1 MGRTDLELA
10 INQVFLLPTL
20 VVPQYDSTDWLR
32 LNPTFKLVHTH
43 AHTHDDGTKAY
54 QVFIHL
60 PASHFAPAL
69 RHAHEYITDPPCRSM
84 ALARMAW
91 NKKLD
96 CWCVLENHQ
105 YFWADNYEGLK
116 VEDLLAVR
124 DQMNLAEPPSWRLQ
138 TAAGLEVVATFIV
151 ESLSK
156 GECDAVDQAYLLN
169 QTAAIARWC

>member
-96 CWCVLENHQ
+96 CWCVL
-105 YFWADNYEGLK
+105 
-116 VEDLLAVR
+116 LAVR